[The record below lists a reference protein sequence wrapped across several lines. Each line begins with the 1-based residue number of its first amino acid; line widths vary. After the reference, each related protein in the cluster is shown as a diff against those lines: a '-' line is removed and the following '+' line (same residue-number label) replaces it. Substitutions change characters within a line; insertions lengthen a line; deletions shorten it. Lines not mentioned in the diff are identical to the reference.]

1 MSIASF
7 FRDLF
12 GSSNNTSPTSVSTPP
27 RAAIDPI
34 NPPPSESDLLP
45 CINELYSKRGYR
57 PALGLAIASK
67 VGAWRLLYQMG
78 SPQAIPW
85 DFREWIIKAE
95 NERNTVQKIAI
106 YCTIQNVIFN
116 NFDDPEAV
124 KRL

>member
-1 MSIASF
+1 MNSI
-7 FRDLF
+7 
-12 GSSNNTSPTSVSTPP
+12 
-27 RAAIDPI
+27 
-34 NPPPSESDLLP
+34 PSAVT
-45 CINELYSKRGYR
+45 G
-57 PALGLAIASK
+57 
-67 VGAWRLLYQMG
+67 LLYQMG